1 MKRFSVAVWA
11 GLLASVA
18 AGQAAERT
26 IKVTGAGCDYAI
38 RFDPAKTDEKQ
49 LRNTADLLF
58 GEGGMPMPDF
68 PGRATGAAVTEA
80 MVKTDREACLAPLAK
95 ARPRGDAL
103 LDMPGLKE
111 LFDRRI
117 AQGGET
123 CDFVAILD
131 RALVPG
137 ASPKILLE
145 HQASVAACG
154 KFAAALET
162 PAAMKAL
169 WRKQVEAR
177 CVDNASPAQCRK
189 TAFAMESG
197 PDGAEMIR
205 RDLIAF
211 DWNNCANALTPLSLA
226 QDKDEATLEA
236 LRKAFKK
243 QFKTKETCEEG

>member
-1 MKRFSVAVWA
+1 MKRCSVAVWA
-11 GLLASVA
+11 GLLASVG

-26 IKVTGAGCDYAI
+26 IKVTGPGCSTAI
-38 RFDPAKTDEKQ
+38 RFDPAKTNEQQ
-49 LRNTADLLF
+49 LRNTADILL
-58 GEGGMPMPDF
+58 GQGLPMPDF

-80 MVKTDREACLAPLAK
+80 MVKSDREACLAPLAK
-95 ARPRGDAL
+95 ARPSGAAL
-103 LDMPGLKE
+103 LDIPGLRD

-123 CDFVAILD
+123 CDFVTILD

-145 HQASVAACG
+145 HTASAAACG

-162 PAAMKAL
+162 SAGMKTF

-177 CVDNASPAQCRK
+177 CVNNASPAQCRK
-189 TAFAMESG
+189 TAFALEAG
-197 PDGAEMIR
+197 PDGAEMVR

-211 DWNNCANALTPLSLA
+211 DWNNCANPLTPLSLA
-226 QDKDEATLEA
+226 QDKDDATLES
-236 LRKAFKK
+236 LRKTFK
-243 QFKTKETCEEG
+243 QRFKTKETCEDG

>member
-11 GLLASVA
+11 GLLASVSV
-18 AGQAAERT
+18 GQAAERT
-26 IKVTGAGCDYAI
+26 IKVSGAGCSTAI
-38 RFDPAKTDEKQ
+38 RFDPAKTDEQQ
-49 LRNTADLLF
+49 LRNTADILL
-58 GEGGMPMPDF
+58 GEGLPMPDF
-68 PGRATGAAVTEA
+68 PGRATGASVTEA
-80 MVKTDREACLAPLAK
+80 MVKSDREACLAPLEK
-95 ARPRGDAL
+95 ARPHGAAL

-123 CDFVAILD
+123 CDFVAIRD

-145 HQASVAACG
+145 HTASAAACG

-162 PAAMKAL
+162 PAGMKTL

-189 TAFAMESG
+189 TALALETG
-197 PDGAEMIR
+197 PDGAEMVR

-211 DWNNCANALTPLSLA
+211 DWNNCANPLTPLSLA
-226 QDKDEATLEA
+226 QDKDESTLES
-236 LRKAFKK
+236 LRKAFK
-243 QFKTKETCEEG
+243 QRFKTKETCEEG